1 MQDLSPDFRDLIE
14 LFTSHGVDF
23 IVVGAYALAFL
34 WHTRLTEDIDL
45 WIRRSK
51 ENAKRVRTAL
61 AEFGISIDD
70 RAERQLTEAL
80 SSYNSE
86 H

>member
-1 MQDLSPDFRDLIE
+1 
-14 LFTSHGVDF
+14 
-23 IVVGAYALAFL
+23 
-34 WHTRLTEDIDL
+34 
-45 WIRRSK
+45 
-51 ENAKRVRTAL
+51 VRTAL